1 MGMDIQTGPKRSVR
15 PSMNVAPLV
24 DVVLVLLIIFMV
36 ITPLLTKQQTV
47 NVPNK
52 PEDKTEPPPP
62 PDSKA
67 EPQIVLWVDTDGKAH
82 INKDP
87 VEDAEL
93 ATRLRRVFAARKDQ
107 TLFFD
112 ASNDAPFGRALQ
124 VIDTARGAGL
134 LTIAVLT
141 EPLTVE

>member
-1 MGMDIQTGPKRSVR
+1 MGMDISTGPKRSVR

-36 ITPLLTKQQTV
+36 ITPLLTKQLTV

-52 PEDKTEPPPP
+52 PDKAEPPPP
-62 PDSKA
+62 PDPTA
-67 EPQIVLWVDTDGKAH
+67 EPQVVLWVDKDGKAH
-82 INKDP
+82 VNKD
-87 VEDAEL
+87 VIADAEL
-93 ATRLRRVFAARKDQ
+93 PTKLHRVFAARKDQ

-112 ASNDAPFGRALQ
+112 ADNEAPFGRALQ
-124 VIDTARGAGL
+124 VLDTARGAGL

-141 EPLTVE
+141 EPLSGAE